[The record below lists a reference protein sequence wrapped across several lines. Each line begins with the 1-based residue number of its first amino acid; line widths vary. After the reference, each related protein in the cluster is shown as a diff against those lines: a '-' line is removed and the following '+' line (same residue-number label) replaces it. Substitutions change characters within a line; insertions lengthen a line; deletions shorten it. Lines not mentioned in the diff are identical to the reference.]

1 MTCCSPFSPAAA
13 SVLTD
18 PARHVNFSTGM
29 VLGVDDY
36 RTEFAYHA
44 ARAMWIMREAGG
56 SGTLA
61 GLAVNTELDDAGAPR
76 VRVSAGSAAAPSG
89 QLICVERDQCGSLN
103 AWLARKEV
111 ADEVTAR
118 ANKFVPNTKV
128 RLNVWL
134 TLCYTDCAVAPVP
147 IPGQPCRCEDDLM
160 APSRVADDY
169 VIALSLKP
177 PRLSESRA
185 LTLYEAFLSGWVDD
199 NAQLTTAAAVADLVR
214 RLKLQVETL
223 FGPGGTPPSSADLQP
238 LKLHP
243 DLRANLT
250 RAARRLWITQVRP
263 IVMAQAC
270 AGEPR
275 GENCVLLARLRLPV
289 VNPGGHWEIDDLGGA
304 VLDAVDIDESER
316 EFVEGPALAAAPFG
330 SAAVPEVAPGSYALI
345 EAGGNL
351 GAGTAAAL
359 ILLGADAA
367 ITLAGGTG
375 SGSARWV
382 WLRNVGTAKATLKV
396 SGSGRIDGN
405 TELPL
410 TTGQTALLVA
420 DGGGSWTRADAG
432 GAL

>member
-18 PARHVNFSTGM
+18 PTRHVNFSTGM

-44 ARAMWIMREAGG
+44 ARAMWLMREAGG

-61 GLAVNTELDDAGAPR
+61 GLAVSTELDDAGAPR

-103 AWLARKEV
+103 AWLARTEISAQV
-111 ADEVTAR
+111 AAL

-134 TLCYTDCAVAPVP
+134 TLCYTHCAVAPVP
-147 IPGQPCRCEDDLM
+147 IPGQPCRSEDDLM

-169 VIALSLKP
+169 VIGLSLTP

-185 LTLYEAFLSGWVDD
+185 LTLYEAFLSGWTDD
-199 NAQLTTAAAVADLVR
+199 NTLATTPAALADLVR
-214 RLKLQVETL
+214 RLKLQIDAL
-223 FGPGGTPPSSADLQP
+223 FGPGGTVPVSADMQP

-243 DLRANLT
+243 DLRGDLI
-250 RAARRLWITQVRP
+250 RAARRLWITRVRP
-263 IVMAQAC
+263 LVMAQSC

-275 GENCVLLARLRLPV
+275 GEDCVLLARLRLPV
-289 VNPGGHWEIDDLGGA
+289 VNPGGHWEVDDLGAA
-304 VLDAVDIDESER
+304 VLDAVEIDESER
-316 EFVEGPALAAAPFG
+316 EFIEGPALAAAPFG
-330 SAAVPEVAPGSYALI
+330 SAAMPAIAPGAYALV
-345 EAGGNL
+345 EGAGSL

-359 ILLGADAA
+359 ILLTADAA

-375 SGSARWV
+375 AGSARWV
-382 WLRNVGTAKATLKV
+382 WLRNVGTAKATIKV
-396 SGSGRIDGN
+396 SGSGRIDGE

-410 TTGQTALLVA
+410 TTGRTALLVA
-420 DGGGSWTRADAG
+420 DGGGSWTRADTG
-432 GAL
+432 GAP